1 MTETEQSCLIR
12 SLLTKRDDAE
22 AQKLLDR
29 CLSIWKRAHGYQ
41 ESFFRRRG
49 RRIALLLSV
58 GIGLAGCT
66 VLSVPVFS
74 KYYTMW
80 QQEQHPVDPGYT
92 LDGSETIPDL
102 YQEEHFESI
111 EALRERYPTIQL
123 PTFIPDGYTLQDA
136 MVARTSGSID
146 VHVIYW
152 NQDEIFNI
160 DMTQYNPKLFGTN
173 AYIEYDE
180 GSQQYVT
187 ENGISYCFATNIDDN
202 IAMWTVPDKEFDKF
216 YYIGLPKQA
225 GDIKEI
231 VFSFE

>member
-92 LDGSETIPDL
+92 LDGTGDFSEEDFDSL
-102 YQEEHFESI
+102 
-111 EALRERYPTIQL
+111 EAFKEQYPTMQT
-123 PTFIPDGYTLQDA
+123 PTFIPEEYTFD
-136 MVARTSGSID
+136 M
-146 VHVIYW
+146 VHVSRTPDAINVSISYE
-152 NQDEIFNI
+152 NQAEEYINVGITHSDSPLN
-160 DMTQYNPKLFGTN
+160 MV
-173 AYIEYDE
+173 IEYDY
-180 GSQQYVT
+180 GSECFFT
-187 ENGISYCFATNIDDN
+187 ENGTTYCLATNLDRN
-202 IAMWTVPDKEFDKF
+202 VAFWTVAEKDSDKL
-216 YYIGLPKQA
+216 YIVNLPQKA

-231 VFSFE
+231 VFSFQ

>member
-74 KYYTMW
+74 KYYIMW

-92 LDGSETIPDL
+92 LDENEIIPGGC
-102 YQEEHFESI
+102 QEEDFESI
-111 EALRERYPTIQL
+111 EALKERYPTMQT
-123 PTFIPDGYTLQDA
+123 PTFIPEAYTLNEIH
-136 MVARTSGSID
+136 VTRIPGSID
-146 VHVIYW
+146 VYIGYK
-152 NQDEIFNI
+152 NQSEEYMNVSIVHSNSKLNI
-160 DMTQYNPKLFGTN
+160 S
-173 AYIEYDE
+173 IEYDY
-180 GSQQYVT
+180 GSQQHIT
-187 ENGISYCFATNIDDN
+187 EDGISYCFATNLDRN
-202 IAMWTVPDKEFDKF
+202 VAFWTVSENDFDKL
-216 YYIGLPKQA
+216 YIVNLPQKA

-231 VFSFE
+231 VFSFQ